1 MTPVFAEF
9 EQTDAQKIGGWTV
22 GTYNDKD
29 TGRFTHC
36 MVDTIFSAQTYEQS
50 KRMRTKAL
58 GFAIS
63 VAEVDGKEWMQ
74 IMLMGYQW
82 NLVVGNKYKVEFVF
96 DDNLLSSI
104 NITATDKDVLKEPF
118 PPNGE
123 WYKRM
128 MEANVLEIIIDDQSI
143 GTFSMEKSGKALTEL
158 LNCYE
163 RNSRPTF
170 GPGTSTGEE

>member
-1 MTPVFAEF
+1 
-9 EQTDAQKIGGWTV
+9 
-22 GTYNDKD
+22 
-29 TGRFTHC
+29 
-36 MVDTIFSAQTYEQS
+36 
-50 KRMRTKAL
+50 
-58 GFAIS
+58 
-63 VAEVDGKEWMQ
+63 MQ